1 MKKFLVFAT
10 AALLIS
16 GAAFAGK
23 TKKCGTKESCC
34 KDKKEN
40 CCKDKSAKETKEV
53 KAAKAAK
60 VAKVAA

>member
-1 MKKFLVFAT
+1 MKKVLVFAT

-23 TKKCGTKESCC
+23 EKKCTKNCC

-40 CCKDKSAKETKEV
+40 CSKEKEKKDNCCKDKKDKETKEE
-53 KAAKAAK
+53 KKG
-60 VAKVAA
+60 

>member
-23 TKKCGTKESCC
+23 GKKCGTKECC

-40 CCKDKSAKETKEV
+40 CCADKKTKTAKTPATKPT
-53 KAAKAAK
+53 A
-60 VAKVAA
+60 